1 MGSRNA
7 CVLGSAML
15 FFSASAD
22 AQTGPPSLE
31 QTSSPGARSLALGGA
46 FAALADDAT
55 AAFANPAGLHQI
67 ARPEVSIEI
76 RGLAEFDETGS
87 QTEFPQA
94 VSGVGFVSF
103 VYPIKEWSF
112 AFYRNQLVNVES
124 SAGVGNESDFDPFLS
139 AGAVRTTADLKIV
152 TNAFS
157 AAYSPKENVSLG
169 IGISHFSG
177 KLESRTEQGGTGSRD
192 VRVDDSDWGVNAG
205 ALWHISPQFNLGGFY
220 RQAGTFE
227 GTEDL
232 FGPAQD
238 AMTSS
243 SGAVSFPDAFGLGF
257 AFKSRNGH
265 ITASA
270 EWDHIRYSTT
280 SKGLYED
287 IELDDGDELHLGFE
301 YAFLGTAK
309 VFAIRGGAWFDPE
322 QTARVVGDGMG
333 SSVPTRIRGDRWHLA
348 FGVGWGFRRFQ
359 IDLGFY
365 VSDLIITAS
374 VSGIVYF

>member
-1 MGSRNA
+1 M
-7 CVLGSAML
+7 
-15 FFSASAD
+15 
-22 AQTGPPSLE
+22 
-31 QTSSPGARSLALGGA
+31 SPGARSLALGGA

-67 ARPEVSIEI
+67 ARPEVSMEV
-76 RGLAEFDETGS
+76 RGWAEFDATAS
-87 QTEFPQA
+87 QAEFPAA

-103 VYPIKEWSF
+103 VYPIKDWSF

-124 SAGVGNESDFDPFLS
+124 STGVGNEESAFDQFLS
-139 AGAVRTTADLKIV
+139 VGVVRTTADLKIV
-152 TNAFS
+152 TYGFS

-177 KLESRTEQGGTGSRD
+177 KLESRTEQGGTGARE

-205 ALWHISPQFNLGGFY
+205 ALWHISPQFNVGGFY

-227 GTEDL
+227 GTEVL

-243 SGAVSFPDAFGLGF
+243 SGAVSFPDTFGLGF

-280 SKGLYED
+280 SKGLFED

-348 FGVGWGFRRFQ
+348 FGVGWAYRRFQ
-359 IDLGFY
+359 IDLGFD
-365 VSDLIITAS
+365 VSELIITAS
-374 VSGIVYF
+374 LSGIVNF